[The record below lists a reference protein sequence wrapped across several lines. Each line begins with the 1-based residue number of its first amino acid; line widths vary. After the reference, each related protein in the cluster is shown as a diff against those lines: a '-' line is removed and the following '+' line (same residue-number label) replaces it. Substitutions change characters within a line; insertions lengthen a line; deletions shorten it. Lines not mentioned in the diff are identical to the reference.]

1 VFVSVS
7 IIDLVTILL
16 THLTIQAN
24 QLDFPGS
31 PTAVAGLGTGPLAV
45 LVVVVLA
52 VPRGGK
58 LVYQSHLG
66 QVGATTQS

>member
-1 VFVSVS
+1 MCSLVFQSF
-7 IIDLVTILL
+7 DLVTILV

-31 PTAVAGLGTGPLAV
+31 PIAVADLRSGPLAV
-45 LVVVVLA
+45 LAVVVLA

-58 LVYQSHLG
+58 LVYRSHFG
-66 QVGATTQS
+66 QVEATT

>member
-16 THLTIQAN
+16 THLTIQPN

-31 PTAVAGLGTGPLAV
+31 PTAVVDIGTGPLAV

-58 LVYQSHLG
+58 LVYRSHLG
-66 QVGATTQS
+66 QVGPTTRS